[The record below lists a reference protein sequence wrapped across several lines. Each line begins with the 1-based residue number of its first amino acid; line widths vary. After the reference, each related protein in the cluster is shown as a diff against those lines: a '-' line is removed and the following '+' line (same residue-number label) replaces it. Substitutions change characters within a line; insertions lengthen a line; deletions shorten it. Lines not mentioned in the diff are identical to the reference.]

1 MTMLDREVLLS
12 HLERLPSLPQVV
24 SELLTSFASEEVDVG
39 TIAEQIA
46 HDQALAARVLRV
58 ANSSFYGLQCKVGT
72 INEAVVVLGFRA
84 VRSMVL
90 AVGVNGVFKPEHCPG
105 FDSSGYLRH
114 CVGVGMVARQLA
126 PGCGHSPEQAFVGG
140 VLHDIGQLLLA
151 DIFPVE
157 FGAALAYRQQHDC
170 HPTVAER
177 DVLGIDHAEVGGL
190 LAQAWRFPAAL
201 HEAIAEHHAP
211 ASALAGSLAN
221 LIHVADAIAHGLGLM
236 HRPDELVMPVDRTA
250 WNRLGLDG
258 RQIAKALPAVM
269 TDFEE
274 TCQALGC

>member
-1 MTMLDREVLLS
+1 MTTLDREVLLG
-12 HLERLPSLPQVV
+12 HLEQLPSLPQVV
-24 SELLTSFASEEVDVG
+24 SELMSSFASEEVDVG

-90 AVGVNGVFKPEHCPG
+90 AVGVNGVFKPERCPG
-105 FDSSGYLRH
+105 FDVSGYLRH

-126 PGCGHSPEQAFVGG
+126 PACSHSPEQAFVGG

-151 DIFPVE
+151 DIFPE
-157 FGAALAYRQQHDC
+157 QFAAVLRYRQQHDC
-170 HPTVAER
+170 PMAIAER

-190 LAQAWRFPAAL
+190 LARAWRFPEAL
-201 HEAIAEHHAP
+201 QEAIADHHAP
-211 ASALAGSLAN
+211 ATALNGSLAN
-221 LIHVADAIAHGLGLM
+221 LIHVADAVAHGLGLA
-236 HRPDELVMPVDRTA
+236 HQADEMVMPVDRTA

-258 RQIAKALPAVM
+258 NRIVELLPAVM
-269 TDFEE
+269 SGFDE